1 MELHKKQ
8 GQVTVIIDVS
18 FSEDTNT
25 IKEFILNEQCPFI
38 KSQAGDGLL
47 KFEWFFEDAGNKGT
61 LLEVFENP
69 NAWEEL
75 ADKVIGTPVNL
86 RFGELCTV
94 EKMTVLGGITE
105 KTREKI
111 NAMGPL
117 IKSYVGGIN

>member
-1 MELHKKQ
+1 MMELHKNQ

-38 KSQAGDGLL
+38 KSQACDGLL

-94 EKMTVLGGITE
+94 EKMTVLGEITE

-111 NAMGPL
+111 NASL
-117 IKSYVGGIN
+117 FL